1 MNYSIKAALG
11 IKDPYLELDTAH
23 FKDTIEDQGNQ
34 VIVHLIQSYPLHCP
48 RCGQLM
54 LKNGFKLV
62 KVLGPSLHYE
72 PTIWSICKQK
82 YLCKPSLNCPQ
93 TITKVAKVEDVK
105 YHHHI
110 SQAIKQRVMMQL
122 TVNESQTDIAK
133 ELGISDWTVRR
144 VIFNLDQFFKPNYH
158 WLP

>member
-1 MNYSIKAALG
+1 MNYSTKAALG

-23 FKDTIEDQGNQ
+23 FKDAIEDQGNQ

-72 PTIWSICKQK
+72 PTIWSIRKQTSVN
-82 YLCKPSLNCPQ
+82 LPMIAPRQLPNSLQ
-93 TITKVAKVEDVK
+93 
-105 YHHHI
+105 
-110 SQAIKQRVMMQL
+110 
-122 TVNESQTDIAK
+122 
-133 ELGISDWTVRR
+133 LGISITVIILLERLS
-144 VIFNLDQFFKPNYH
+144 NGQ
-158 WLP
+158 